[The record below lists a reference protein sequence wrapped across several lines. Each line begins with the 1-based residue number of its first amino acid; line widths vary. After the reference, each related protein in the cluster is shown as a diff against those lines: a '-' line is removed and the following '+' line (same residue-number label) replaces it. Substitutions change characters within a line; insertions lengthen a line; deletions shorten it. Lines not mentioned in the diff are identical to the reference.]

1 MENHVSAR
9 AWAGDKIPTWS
20 IRRCWYSG
28 QTLGLALE
36 KDSRR
41 HYIRSRIRKTN
52 VVSQYVRL
60 ALTLSGR
67 MDNQGTRGWVC
78 YARFGELDGCS
89 VSPRR
94 TNSPPNLPTMALHAN
109 AAVSSSYERNSSDS
123 RTCPTDIIQRRM
135 GRILLRCFS
144 EGDLAK
150 DVELR

>member
-20 IRRCWYSG
+20 IRRCWYSR

-41 HYIRSRIRKTN
+41 HYIRSRIRKMN

-60 ALTLSGR
+60 VLTLSGR

-78 YARFGELDGCS
+78 YARFGELNGCS

-94 TNSPPNLPTMALHAN
+94 SHSHPNLPTMALTRTPPSRLRARGTLPIPEH
-109 AAVSSSYERNSSDS
+109 VPLTSYNV
-123 RTCPTDIIQRRM
+123 
-135 GRILLRCFS
+135 
-144 EGDLAK
+144 A
-150 DVELR
+150 